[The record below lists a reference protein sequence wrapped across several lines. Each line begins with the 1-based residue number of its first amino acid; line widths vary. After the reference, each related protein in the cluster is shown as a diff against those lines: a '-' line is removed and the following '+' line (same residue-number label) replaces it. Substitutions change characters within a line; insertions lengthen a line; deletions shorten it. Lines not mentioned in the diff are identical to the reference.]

1 MASRARR
8 PYGVAVSAPRPEA
21 SVLIVTRSS
30 HAALRRCLLAL
41 DDQTQD
47 PATFDVV
54 VVDTGST
61 DTASQLREGLKSGFA
76 LRIVRREGA
85 DETAALAAG
94 VAASDGR
101 ICIFLAEHVAAS
113 PTLVA
118 AHLAGH
124 ATSEPT
130 VGIGTLKDELPDRRD
145 WYARAAAIASNHR
158 SDSRDPQRIGWR
170 HVHAENF
177 SATRVALDEV
187 GGLPGISPMS
197 AAIAELAFRLDSAG
211 YTARYLPAADGV
223 RRSDASGRELLA
235 EREHEGVAHAELS
248 KRHPA
253 MIPGLLGWFAD
264 AAPREV
270 ILRRSALTLR
280 ASPSLLAALGRL
292 VPGENRKQQWFTFVS
307 NCAYWARVRE
317 RLTRDEW
324 KQLARG
330 VPVLLYH
337 AFSEHEESNR
347 FVISKRVFARQMR
360 LLSLLGFKV
369 LPYEAFVELIR
380 DGRLPPPRTAVVTID
395 DGYADNGKIAAEV
408 LEQHGFAATIF
419 LVSGRLGAVNDWSDA
434 APLRGRE
441 LLSVT
446 QIDSLRKRGIEFG
459 AHTRTHACLP
469 DVADET
475 VAAEVESSR
484 WDLEEALGIPVRTFA
499 YPYGRLDDR
508 AIAAVERTGFVSA
521 CTTDP
526 RLARL
531 DDHPLLIP
539 RIEIRRR
546 DPLWRFLRK
555 VWFGGR

>member
-1 MASRARR
+1 
-8 PYGVAVSAPRPEA
+8 VSAPRPEA
-21 SVLIVTRSS
+21 SVLIVTRGR
-30 HAALRRCLLAL
+30 HASLDRCLRAL

-47 PATFDVV
+47 PATFEVV

-61 DTASQLREGLKSGFA
+61 DATSRLRHHPFA
-76 LRIVRREGA
+76 LRVVRREGA
-85 DETAALAAG
+85 ETTAALAAA
-94 VAASDGR
+94 VAAAEGR
-101 ICIFLAEHVAAS
+101 ICIFLGENVAAS

-118 AHLAGH
+118 AHLGGH
-124 ATSEPT
+124 ATNEPT
-130 VGIGTLKDELPDRRD
+130 VGIGTLTDEVPDRRD
-145 WYARAAAIASNHR
+145 WYARASAIASNR
-158 SDSRDPQRIGWR
+158 RPDSSHDGRRLGWQ
-170 HVHAENF
+170 HVRAENF
-177 SATRVALDEV
+177 SVSRASLDEV
-187 GGLPGISPMS
+187 GGVPGISPLQ

-211 YTARYLPAADGV
+211 NATRYLADAAGI
-223 RRSDASGRELLA
+223 RRSDASGRQLLA
-235 EREHEGVAHAELS
+235 EREHEGASHAELS
-248 KRHPA
+248 SRDPA
-253 MIPGLLGWFAD
+253 MTPGLLGWFAD
-264 AAPREV
+264 AAAPEV
-270 ILRRSALTLR
+270 ILRRSVLTLLAR
-280 ASPSLLAALGRL
+280 PSLLAALGRL
-292 VPGENRKQQWFTFVS
+292 VPGEDRKQQWFTFVS
-307 NCAYWARVRE
+307 NCAYWAPVRE

-337 AFSEHEESNR
+337 AFSEHDESNR
-347 FVISKRVFARQMR
+347 FVISERVFARQMR

-369 LPYEAFVELIR
+369 LPYGAFVELLR
-380 DGRLPPPRTAVVTID
+380 GGRLPPPRTAVLTID
-395 DGYADNGKIAAEV
+395 DGYADNGEIATAI
-408 LEQHGFAATIF
+408 LERHGFGATIF
-419 LVSGRLGAVNDWSDA
+419 LVSDRLGGVNDWSDA

-441 LLSVT
+441 LLSVS

-475 VAAEVESSR
+475 VADEVESSR
-484 WDLEEALGIPVRTFA
+484 WNLEEALGIPVRTFA

-508 AIAAVERTGFVSA
+508 AIAAVERTGFFGA

-555 VWFGGR
+555 VWFGGK

>member
-1 MASRARR
+1 M
-8 PYGVAVSAPRPEA
+8 
-21 SVLIVTRSS
+21 
-30 HAALRRCLLAL
+30 
-41 DDQTQD
+41 
-47 PATFDVV
+47 
-54 VVDTGST
+54 
-61 DTASQLREGLKSGFA
+61 
-76 LRIVRREGA
+76 RREGA
-85 DETAALAAG
+85 DATAALAAA
-94 VAASDGR
+94 VAASEGR
-101 ICIFLAEHVAAS
+101 ICIFLGEQVAAT
-113 PTLVA
+113 PKLVA

-124 ATSEPT
+124 ATNEPT
-130 VGIGTLKDELPDRRD
+130 VGIGTLTHELPDRRD
-145 WYARAAAIASNHR
+145 WYARAAAIASNRR
-158 SDSRDPQRIGWR
+158 SDVSRDRRRVGWR
-170 HVHAENF
+170 HVNAENF
-177 SATRVALDEV
+177 SATRASLDEV
-187 GGLPGISPMS
+187 GGLPGISPLS

-211 YTARYLPAADGV
+211 YPSRYLADAVGT
-223 RRSDASGRELLA
+223 RRGDDSGRQLLA
-235 EREHEGVAHAELS
+235 EREHEGAAHAELAN
-248 KRHPA
+248 RRPA
-253 MIPGLLGWFAD
+253 MTPGLLGWFAD

-270 ILRRSALTLR
+270 ILRRSVLTLR
-280 ASPSLLAALGRL
+280 ARPSLLAALGRL
-292 VPGENRKQQWFTFVS
+292 VPGEERKQQWFTFVS
-307 NCAYWARVRE
+307 NCAYWAPVRE

-337 AFSEHEESNR
+337 AFSEHDESNR
-347 FVISKRVFARQMR
+347 FVISERVFARQMR

-369 LPYEAFVELIR
+369 LPYNAFAELIR
-380 DGRLPPPRTAVVTID
+380 DGRLPPPRTAVLTID
-395 DGYADNGKIAAEV
+395 DGYADNGEIAATI
-408 LEQHGFAATIF
+408 LERHGFGATIF

-441 LLSVT
+441 LLSVS

-475 VAAEVESSR
+475 VADEVESSR
-484 WDLEEALGIPVRTFA
+484 WDLEEVLGIPVRTFA

-508 AIAAVERTGFVSA
+508 AIAAVERTGFVGA

-531 DDHPLLIP
+531 DDNPLLIP

>member
-1 MASRARR
+1 MASRRRR
-8 PYGVAVSAPRPEA
+8 PYGVRVSAPRPEA
-21 SVLIVTRSS
+21 SVLIVARGRQAS
-30 HAALRRCLLAL
+30 LRRCLLAL

-47 PATFDVV
+47 PATFEAV

-61 DTASQLREGLKSGFA
+61 DAASRLREDLKLGFT
-76 LRIVRREGA
+76 LRVVRREGA
-85 DETAALAAG
+85 DASAALAAA
-94 VAASDGR
+94 VAVSEGR
-101 ICIFLAEHVAAS
+101 ICIFLGEQVAAM
-113 PTLVA
+113 PNLVA

-124 ATSEPT
+124 ATNEPT
-130 VGIGTLKDELPDRRD
+130 VCIGALTHALPGRRD
-145 WYARAAAIASNHR
+145 WYARAAAIASNR
-158 SDSRDPQRIGWR
+158 SDFSHDGRRIGWR
-170 HVHAENF
+170 HANAENF
-177 SATRVALDEV
+177 SVTRTALDEV
-187 GGLPGISPMS
+187 GGLSGLSPLQ

-211 YTARYLPAADGV
+211 YASRYLADAVGT
-223 RRSDASGRELLA
+223 RQSDDSGRQLLA
-235 EREHEGVAHAELS
+235 EREHDGAAHAELAN
-248 KRHPA
+248 RRPA
-253 MIPGLLGWFAD
+253 MTPGLLGWFAD

-292 VPGENRKQQWFTFVS
+292 VPGEERKQQWFTFVS
-307 NCAYWARVRE
+307 NCAYWAPVRE

-337 AFSEHEESNR
+337 AFSEHDESNR
-347 FVISKRVFARQMR
+347 FVISERVFARQMR

-369 LPYEAFVELIR
+369 LPFAAFVELIR
-380 DGRLPPPRTAVVTID
+380 DGRLPPRRTAVLTID
-395 DGYADNGKIAAEV
+395 DGYADNGEIAATI
-408 LEQHGFAATIF
+408 LERHGFGATIF
-419 LVSGRLGAVNDWSDA
+419 LVSGRLGAANDWSDA
-434 APLRGRE
+434 EPLRGRE
-441 LLSVT
+441 LLSVA

-459 AHTRTHACLP
+459 AHTRTHAGLP

-475 VAAEVESSR
+475 VADEVESSR
-484 WDLEEALGIPVRTFA
+484 WDLEEALGVPGAAFA
-499 YPYGRLDDR
+499 DPYGRLDDR
-508 AIAAVERTGFVSA
+508 AIAAVERTGFVGA